1 MVTEVAL
8 VGAGAREPALSGV
21 DGEVGVL
28 QVDGE
33 VLQIVA
39 LREEGGELRQQIHV
53 STPGFTQDVRLQ
65 DLVPVDGD
73 GEGGDLLQHV
83 LRDHFGDVAE
93 AEEAVGEGDALLGE
107 QADAFAEDLAV
118 DEEDGGGGF
127 VAFEDSGFLVWGS
140 LADALVVAVE
150 VLLDA
155 LRVDAQL
162 VDHVAQ
168 LWWEAEEGECL
179 ADLQLLEP
187 REDLSVAVQ
196 VDGAR
201 GGL

>member
-1 MVTEVAL
+1 MVAEVAF
-8 VGAGAREPALSGV
+8 VGAGAGVPALVGV

-33 VLQIVA
+33 VLQVVA
-39 LREEGGELRQQIHV
+39 LGKHGGELRQQIHIPA
-53 STPGFTQDVRLQ
+53 PGFAQDIRLQ
-65 DLVPVDGD
+65 DFVPVDAD

-83 LRDHFGDVAE
+83 LRHHFGDVAE

-107 QADAFAEDLAV
+107 QTNAFAEDLAV

-127 VAFEDSGFLVWGS
+127 VALQDAGFLVWGS

-150 VLLDA
+150 VFLGA

-179 ADLQLLEP
+179 ADLQFLEP

-201 GGL
+201 GDL